1 MTSNIHKYITFL
13 LPSQL
18 MARWQLVPIEAI
30 ELLKKEHPIDF
41 YSTIENY
48 DKNGQKLSCP
58 IYMDFDGS
66 GAWEG
71 TCAALNS
78 FEEIYDYVESKMM
91 AKDDVDELIKVIE
104 DFNNCQA
111 IKKKADDVKQAVEEI
126 EEIKK
131 KELIGITQ
139 ESQLTQQV

>member
-1 MTSNIHKYITFL
+1 MKINNKEISLRFGMLSVEIFL
-13 LPSQL
+13 G
-18 MARWQLVPIEAI
+18 EA
-30 ELLKKEHPIDF
+30 
-41 YSTIENY
+41 
-48 DKNGQKLSCP
+48 DKNNGLSYYSSLQMAKI
-58 IYMDFDGS
+58 IYAGMVNFY
-66 GAWEG
+66 EVKQLPYPV
-71 TCAALNS
+71 T

-91 AKDDVDELIKVIE
+91 AKDDVDELIKVME

-139 ESQLTQQV
+139 ELQPTQQD

>member
-1 MTSNIHKYITFL
+1 MKINNKDISLRFGMLSVEIFL
-13 LPSQL
+13 G
-18 MARWQLVPIEAI
+18 EA
-30 ELLKKEHPIDF
+30 
-41 YSTIENY
+41 
-48 DKNGQKLSCP
+48 DKNNGLSYYSSLQMAKI
-58 IYMDFDGS
+58 IYAGMVNFY
-66 GAWEG
+66 EVKQLPYPV
-71 TCAALNS
+71 T

-91 AKDDVDELIKVIE
+91 AKDDVDELIKVME

-139 ESQLTQQV
+139 ELQPTQQD

>member
-1 MTSNIHKYITFL
+1 MNINNKEVSLRFGMLSVEIFL
-13 LPSQL
+13 G
-18 MARWQLVPIEAI
+18 EA
-30 ELLKKEHPIDF
+30 
-41 YSTIENY
+41 
-48 DKNGQKLSCP
+48 DKNNGLSYYSSLQMAKI
-58 IYMDFDGS
+58 IYAGMVNFY
-66 GAWEG
+66 EVKQLPYPV
-71 TCAALNS
+71 T

-91 AKDDVDELIKVIE
+91 AKDDVDELIKVME

-139 ESQLTQQV
+139 ELQPTQQD